1 MIMKAQTKHIL
12 SLFAILKHK
21 GTIGKAVSFTLLAV
35 LSACQPKEFRTVYP
49 NETPELSGKILQT
62 EVLYGSDSIDISV
75 TVKATKT
82 PLSTLTIMLTAGER
96 ENTKKIS
103 QETVRTKDF
112 EYTATLRYAVPFMAG
127 MGEGA
132 PIKAWLTAE
141 NVEGDKAELIVEGC
155 IGHRPSVNSLYI
167 MPPTIQYTAIGKGRE
182 MEKEGD
188 IFIVKDLGYPKHF
201 ECLLAAV
208 GTKFGRID
216 WTKPVFGMLNGEIS
230 LITEDMFNEGL
241 ATSIVIE
248 NDSYESIDTVRF
260 DPITFDLSFGGKV
273 ATPVNK
279 IDIENDLEE
288 APKYISS
295 SSVAKK
301 YRGAKIF
308 LDKDSEVEII
318 GAQDV
323 SKAYNLDYMEYISG
337 NKVRFLGEKGMYY
350 VSYKVEAD
358 YIVVEPL
365 YDLTAPEVMY
375 VCGVGLGHPT
385 QTPAATSGWG
395 FDSPDQS
402 FVGRTVAPQVYQ
414 FTLYMLNGENA
425 DYDDYG
431 SLNFKFFHQHG
442 WGGEEAG
449 NNYQQIGLNIYG
461 SPGITKKDGS
471 TGNETGNW
479 IATAEPIDGVYRI
492 TLDMNQMTTTYE
504 KIR

>member
-1 MIMKAQTKHIL
+1 MKTTVKIF
-12 SLFAILKHK
+12 LFCALCSVI
-21 GTIGKAVSFTLLAV
+21 A
-35 LSACQPKEFRTVYP
+35 ACQPTEFRTVYP
-49 NETPELSGKILQT
+49 NETPQVSGSILQK
-62 EVLYGSDSIDISV
+62 EVLYGTDSIDI
-75 TVKATKT
+75 TVKVTAEKT
-82 PLSTLTIMLTAGER
+82 PLSTLTVMLTAGER

-103 QETVRTKDF
+103 QEVIRTKDYSF
-112 EYTATLRYAVPFMAG
+112 ETTLRYAVPFGAG

-141 NVEGDKAELIVEGC
+141 NVEGDKAEVVVEGC
-155 IGHRPSVNSLYI
+155 IGHRPSVPSLYI
-167 MPPTIQYTAIGKGRE
+167 MPPTIQYTVIGKGRQ
-182 MEKEGD
+182 MEREDD
-188 IFIVKDLGYPKHF
+188 IFIAKDLGYPKSF
-201 ECLLAAV
+201 ECLLATV

-216 WTKPVFGMLNGEIS
+216 WSQPVFGMVDGEIS
-230 LITEDMFNEGL
+230 VITEDMFNSGI
-241 ATSIVIE
+241 ATSILIE
-248 NDSYESIDTVRF
+248 NDNYETIDTVRF
-260 DPITFDLSFGGKV
+260 DPVTFNLTFGGKV
-273 ATPVNK
+273 AMPVAK

-295 SSVAKK
+295 STVAKK

-358 YIVVEPL
+358 YLVVEPL
-365 YDLTAPEVMY
+365 YELTAPEVMY

-385 QTPAATSGWG
+385 YTPQATSGWG
-395 FDSPDQS
+395 FDSPDQN
-402 FVGRTVAPQVYQ
+402 FVGRTVAPKVYQ

-449 NNYQQIGLNIYG
+449 NNYEQVGLNIYG
-461 SPGITKKDGS
+461 SAGITKKDGS

-479 IATAEPIDGVYRI
+479 IATAAPIDGIYRI
-492 TLDMNQMTTTYE
+492 TLDMNNMTTTYE
-504 KIR
+504 KVR